1 MSSVDSSA
9 AVSEVTT
16 DSATEGSVESASS
29 ESTTAV
35 LTDSSTIDF
44 SEDLDVIVTR
54 LETLDSKMEVVEN
67 AAGTVL
73 TYGVFYVPLL
83 VLVLSLWW
91 FFRNFLN
98 RYY

>member
-9 AVSEVTT
+9 TVSEVTT
-16 DSATEGSVESASS
+16 DSATDGSVESASS

>member
-9 AVSEVTT
+9 TVSEATT

-29 ESTTAV
+29 ESATAV

-54 LETLDSKMEVVEN
+54 LETLDSKMEVVES

>member
-29 ESTTAV
+29 ESVTAV

-54 LETLDSKMEVVEN
+54 LETLDTKMEVVEN

>member
-1 MSSVDSSA
+1 MSSVDSSTT
-9 AVSEVTT
+9 VSEVTT
-16 DSATEGSVESASS
+16 DSAAEGLAESTSS
-29 ESTTAV
+29 ESVTAA

-73 TYGVFYVPLL
+73 TYGVFYVPLI

>member
-29 ESTTAV
+29 ESATAV

>member
-9 AVSEVTT
+9 TVSEVTT
-16 DSATEGSVESASS
+16 DSATDGSVESASS

-54 LETLDSKMEVVEN
+54 LETLDSKMEVVDN

-83 VLVLSLWW
+83 VRVLTLWW

>member
-1 MSSVDSSA
+1 MSSVDSSV

>member
-44 SEDLDVIVTR
+44 FEDLDVIVTR

>member
-16 DSATEGSVESASS
+16 DSATEGPVESASS